1 MSTVVIEEKV
11 RVPGS
16 VKDLESFRRWLS
28 SDRFPDRGWISYLN
42 GEVWLDLN
50 MEELA
55 HNQIKGEIASVLAS
69 WVKKKR
75 WGKYL
80 HDRFRLIH
88 LRANLSTEPDGMFV
102 SWEALRSGRATLLE
116 GEEGWIE
123 LEGTPEMVLEVVS
136 ASSVKKDTIK
146 LRKLY
151 GKAEV
156 PEYWLV
162 DARPNRFS
170 FEILHYTSEGY
181 VPSRRQG
188 DWLKSSVF
196 AKEFQLRMENDELG
210 YPDFTLTMR

>member
-1 MSTVVIEEKV
+1 
-11 RVPGS
+11 
-16 VKDLESFRRWLS
+16 
-28 SDRFPDRGWISYLN
+28 
-42 GEVWLDLN
+42 
-50 MEELA
+50 
-55 HNQIKGEIASVLAS
+55 
-69 WVKKKR
+69 
-75 WGKYL
+75 
-80 HDRFRLIH
+80 
-88 LRANLSTEPDGMFV
+88 MFV

-116 GEEGWIE
+116 GEEGWTE